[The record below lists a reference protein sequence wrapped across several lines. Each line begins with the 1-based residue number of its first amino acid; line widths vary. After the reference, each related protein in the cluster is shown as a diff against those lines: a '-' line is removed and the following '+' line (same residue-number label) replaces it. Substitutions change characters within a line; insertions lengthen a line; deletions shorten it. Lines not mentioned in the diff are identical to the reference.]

1 LSVNKTLTYYAGQ
14 VLSGLGTVQS
24 ALSGIQSTLSTINNN
39 VLSVNSTLTYYAGQ
53 VLSNLYYIENVL
65 GTMQSTMSSQYST
78 IQGELGAIES
88 TLVSMNKTLVS
99 KISTVPSVASG
110 SGSYTFTSPGTYTI
124 YQGSG
129 VAQITVTL
137 YYTGYT
143 TMYIYVYPIPGD
155 TTHVVKLQ
163 VTSSMGYTVTVSGW
177 RVDIYVTSASSYSP
191 VTVYYAY
198 TATS

>member
-1 LSVNKTLTYYAGQ
+1 MSGLSTVNNNVLSVNKTLTYYAGQ
-14 VLSGLGTVQS
+14 VLS
-24 ALSGIQSTLSTINNN
+24 
-39 VLSVNSTLTYYAGQ
+39 
-53 VLSNLYYIENVL
+53 NLYNIENTL
-65 GTMQSTMSSQYST
+65 GVMQSTMSSQYST

-177 RVDIYVTSASSYSP
+177 RVDIYVTSASTYSP

-198 TATS
+198 TAIS

>member
-1 LSVNKTLTYYAGQ
+1 
-14 VLSGLGTVQS
+14 
-24 ALSGIQSTLSTINNN
+24 
-39 VLSVNSTLTYYAGQ
+39 VNSTLTTYAGQ
-53 VLSNLYYIENVL
+53 VLSNLYNIENTL

-88 TLVSMNKTLVS
+88 TLVSMNNTLVS
-99 KISTVPSVASG
+99 KVSTVPSVVSG
-110 SGSYTFTSPGTYTI
+110 GGSYTFTSPGAYTI

-143 TMYIYVYPIPGD
+143 TAYIYVYPIPGD

-163 VTSSMGYTVTVSGW
+163 VTSSAGYTVTVSGW
-177 RVDIYVTSASSYSP
+177 RVDIYVTSAWPYSP
-191 VTVYYAY
+191 VTVYYSY
-198 TATS
+198 TAIS

>member
-1 LSVNKTLTYYAGQ
+1 MNATLVKIYDVVST
-14 VLSGLGTVQS
+14 LNLTV
-24 ALSGIQSTLSTINNN
+24 IQNELSTINSN
-39 VLSVNSTLTYYAGQ
+39 VLSVNSTLTTYAG
-53 VLSNLYYIENVL
+53 
-65 GTMQSTMSSQYST
+65 T

-88 TLVSMNKTLVS
+88 TLVSMNKTLTS
-99 KISTVPSVASG
+99 KVSTVPSVVSG
-110 SGSYTFTSPGTYTI
+110 GGSYTFTSPGAYTI

-143 TMYIYVYPIPGD
+143 TAYIYVYPIPGD

-163 VTSSMGYTVTVSGW
+163 VTSSAGYTVTVSGW
-177 RVDIYVTSASSYSP
+177 RVDIYVTSAWPYSP

-198 TATS
+198 TAIS